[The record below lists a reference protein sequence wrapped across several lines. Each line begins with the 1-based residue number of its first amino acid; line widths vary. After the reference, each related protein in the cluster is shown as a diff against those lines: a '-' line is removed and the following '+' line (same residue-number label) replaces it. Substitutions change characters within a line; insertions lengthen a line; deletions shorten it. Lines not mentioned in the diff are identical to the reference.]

1 MRLEVE
7 ADEWLERHGAALCP
21 VAPDVAPPL
30 AGSFGPVDG
39 EPVRPGGKLTL
50 STYANALGLPAVAV
64 PVMLTRPACPSA
76 SSSSARAATSARCW
90 RWRASSSA
98 RSAAGWTPTS
108 LERAVTLDTPG
119 DPREGRG
126 VTEQPATQAPERR
139 NLADADLTQAVEASF
154 DGTPDPRLREV
165 LQALVR
171 HLHAFATEVELTEEE
186 WFAAIDFLTRTGHI
200 TDDKR
205 QEFILASD
213 TLGLSMLVIG
223 MNHRRPPGATES
235 TVFGPFFV
243 EGSPAFEN
251 GDDLANGAP
260 GTPCFMS
267 GTVRSIDGEP
277 VPGALLDIWQA
288 DEDGFYDVQ
297 YEGLDE
303 ARGRGHLHSDDEG
316 RYWFWT
322 VQPEAYP
329 IPTDGP
335 VGSMLAAT
343 NRSPMRPAHVHFKVT
358 APGYQTLITHVFD
371 ESDQYLD
378 TDAVFGV
385 RSSLLATFER
395 HEPGTAPDG
404 REMTEPWRS
413 AQFDLVLAPEV

>member
-1 MRLEVE
+1 
-7 ADEWLERHGAALCP
+7 
-21 VAPDVAPPL
+21 
-30 AGSFGPVDG
+30 
-39 EPVRPGGKLTL
+39 
-50 STYANALGLPAVAV
+50 
-64 PVMLTRPACPSA
+64 
-76 SSSSARAATSARCW
+76 
-90 RWRASSSA
+90 
-98 RSAAGWTPTS
+98 
-108 LERAVTLDTPG
+108 
-119 DPREGRG
+119 
-126 VTEQPATQAPERR
+126 
-139 NLADADLTQAVEASF
+139 
-154 DGTPDPRLREV
+154 
-165 LQALVR
+165 VR
-171 HLHAFATEVELTEEE
+171 HLHAFASEVALTEEE
-186 WFAAIDFLTRTGHI
+186 WFAGIDFLTRTGHI

-223 MNHRRPPGATES
+223 INHRHANGATES

-243 EGSPAFEN
+243 DGSPAFEN

-260 GTPCFMS
+260 GMPCFMS
-267 GTVRSIDGEP
+267 GTVRSTSGEP

-288 DEDGFYDVQ
+288 DEDGLYDVQ
-297 YEGLDE
+297 YQDLDE
-303 ARGRGHLHSDDEG
+303 ARGRGHLHSDDDG

-335 VGSMLAAT
+335 VGSMLSAT
-343 NRSPMRPAHVHFKVT
+343 NRSPMRPAHVHFRVT
-358 APGYQTLITHVFD
+358 APGYQTLTTHVFD

-385 RSSLLATFER
+385 RSSLLATFDH

-413 AQFDLVLAPEV
+413 AQFDLILAAED

>member
-1 MRLEVE
+1 
-7 ADEWLERHGAALCP
+7 
-21 VAPDVAPPL
+21 
-30 AGSFGPVDG
+30 
-39 EPVRPGGKLTL
+39 
-50 STYANALGLPAVAV
+50 
-64 PVMLTRPACPSA
+64 
-76 SSSSARAATSARCW
+76 
-90 RWRASSSA
+90 
-98 RSAAGWTPTS
+98 
-108 LERAVTLDTPG
+108 
-119 DPREGRG
+119 

-139 NLADADLTQAVEASF
+139 NLADADLTRAVETSF
-154 DGTPDPRLREV
+154 DGTPDPRLRE
-165 LQALVR
+165 LMQALVR
-171 HLHAFATEVELTEEE
+171 HLHGFATEVGLTEEE

-213 TLGLSMLVIG
+213 TLGLSMLVVG
-223 MNHRRPPGATES
+223 MSHRRPPGATES
-235 TVFGPFFV
+235 TVFGPFFI
-243 EGSPAFEN
+243 EGSPGFQN

-260 GTPCFMS
+260 GVPCFMS
-267 GTVRSIDGEP
+267 GTVRSTDGEP

-335 VGSMLAAT
+335 VGNMLAAT
-343 NRSPMRPAHVHFKVT
+343 SRSPMRPAHVHFKVT

-385 RSSLLATFER
+385 RSSLLATFE
-395 HEPGTAPDG
+395 HHDPGAAPDG
-404 REMTEPWRS
+404 REMDAPWRS
-413 AQFDLVLAPEV
+413 ARFDLILAPEA

>member
-1 MRLEVE
+1 
-7 ADEWLERHGAALCP
+7 
-21 VAPDVAPPL
+21 
-30 AGSFGPVDG
+30 
-39 EPVRPGGKLTL
+39 
-50 STYANALGLPAVAV
+50 
-64 PVMLTRPACPSA
+64 
-76 SSSSARAATSARCW
+76 
-90 RWRASSSA
+90 
-98 RSAAGWTPTS
+98 
-108 LERAVTLDTPG
+108 
-119 DPREGRG
+119 
-126 VTEQPATQAPERR
+126 VTEQPATHTPERR
-139 NLADADLTQAVEASF
+139 NLADAELTKAVQASF

-171 HLHAFATEVELTEEE
+171 HLHGFATEVGLTEEE

-213 TLGLSMLVIG
+213 TLGLSMLVVG
-223 MNHRRPPGATES
+223 MNNRRPAGATES
-235 TVFGPFFV
+235 TVFGPFFI
-243 EGSPAFEN
+243 EGSPGFKN

-260 GTPCFMS
+260 GMPCFMS
-267 GTVRSIDGEP
+267 GTVRSTDGDP

-297 YEGLDE
+297 YADLDE

-335 VGSMLAAT
+335 VGNMLAAT
-343 NRSPMRPAHVHFKVT
+343 SRSPMRPAHVHFKVT

-385 RSSLLATFER
+385 RSSLLATFE
-395 HEPGTAPDG
+395 HHDPGTAPDG
-404 REMTEPWRS
+404 RELGEPYRS
-413 AQFDLVLAPEV
+413 ARFDLILAPEG